1 MYKIFVK
8 NLEGFEKIFKNDERL
23 NLAKPLYLLRD
34 VDTFIRHKNDNT
46 DEYQNL
52 CEILGKAEEL
62 QENIKYHSFGM
73 FLNDLYLQY
82 FDFHKLSCESK
93 GNWATL
99 DYQVSL
105 LHQFMFP
112 AYNA

>member
-8 NLEGFEKIFKNDERL
+8 NLEGFEKIFDNDERL
-23 NLAKPLYLLRD
+23 NLAKPLYLLKD
-34 VDTFIRHKNDNT
+34 MEIFKMHKDKNT
-46 DEYQNL
+46 KEYQNL

-62 QENIKYHSFGM
+62 KDNLKYHSFGM
-73 FLNDLYLQY
+73 FLNELYLQY
-82 FDFHKLSCESK
+82 FNFRKISYNPQGSIEE
-93 GNWATL
+93 L

-112 AYNA
+112 AYYS